1 MTDQATPPKTP
12 IAIPR
17 GTKRGGEGQWGHGYK
32 EPLNAAE
39 QMKRDDNP
47 INVKDRIFEYAGQW
61 KRGEITSVEQIFVA
75 DLRSRFRW
83 YGLYTQRPEE
93 DGYFMWRIRIPGG
106 VLTSEQTR
114 TIGRISQE
122 FGHDVADI
130 TDRQNIQLHWIRL
143 VDVPEIW
150 ERLEAVGLQT
160 TEACGDTPR
169 NILGCA
175 LAGIDAD
182 EIIDATPFLTQLNDR
197 IVGDPEFSNL
207 PRKYKP
213 SVTGCRHQCAV
224 HEANDVSFVGNEL
237 DDGSVG
243 FDLWVGG
250 GLSSTPH
257 FAQRLGVFVKP
268 EQVEDVFIG
277 VTSIFRDYGYRRSR
291 NKARLKFLMA
301 DWGPELFRRV
311 LEEKYLGYTLADGPQ
326 AKPSIADVNGSVHRD
341 HTGVGRQKDGQ
352 NYLGFALRNG
362 RITGAELIALADLA
376 DEEGLG
382 RLRAT
387 PQQKMVLLDIPDE
400 RLAATMDKLDK
411 LGFPVFASTYRNG
424 MMACTGI
431 EFCKLSIVETKARA
445 EWLYSELEQRLPSFD
460 EPLRI
465 NVNGCPNSCAR
476 YQLADIG
483 FMGVLVTE
491 KTNGNGEVE
500 KLEGFN
506 VHLGGHL
513 GEPRAFG
520 RKVKG
525 LRLRADELSSFAERV
540 LRVYG
545 EQRNGHRSFGEW
557 VNSLDVKALN
567 ELANT
572 AAKGLERVGPKPVSS
587 EEIRPDDN
595 RDHERER
602 FAEKLAAASAR

>member
-1 MTDQATPPKTP
+1 MSELK
-12 IAIPR
+12 IPR
-17 GTKRGGEGQWGHGYK
+17 PKRGAEGQWGLGYR

-47 INVKDRIFEYAGQW
+47 LNVKERIYEYADKW
-61 KRGEITSVEQIFVA
+61 RRGEITSVDNIFTA

-114 TIGRISQE
+114 VIGRISQE

-130 TDRQNIQLHWIRL
+130 TDRQNVQLHWIRL
-143 VDVPEIW
+143 PDVPDIW
-150 ERLEAVGLQT
+150 ERLESVGLQT

-169 NILGCA
+169 IILGCP
-175 LAGIDAD
+175 LAGVDAD
-182 EIIDATPFLTQLNDR
+182 EILDSTQLIFEVNER

-207 PRKYKP
+207 PRKYK
-213 SVTGCRHQCAV
+213 SSITGCRHQCAV
-224 HEANDVSFVGNEL
+224 HEANDLSFVGNVL
-237 DDGSVG
+237 DDGTKGYDV
-243 FDLWVGG
+243 WVGG
-250 GLSSTPH
+250 GLSSTPR
-257 FAQRLGVFVKP
+257 FAERLGVFVKP
-268 EQVEDVFIG
+268 EQVLETFIG

-301 DWGPELFRRV
+301 EWGPELFRQV
-311 LEEKYLGYTLADGPQ
+311 LEEKYLGYKLPDGPA
-326 AKPSIADVNGSVHRD
+326 AKPSNDVHRD

-362 RITGAELIALADLA
+362 RITGTELLALGDLA
-376 DEEGLG
+376 DEEGQG

-387 PQQKMVLLDIPDE
+387 TQQKMVLLDIPDE
-400 RLAATMDKLDK
+400 RLAATMDKLDN
-411 LGFPVFASTYRNG
+411 LGFPVFSSAFRTG

-445 EWLYSELEQRLPSFD
+445 DWLYDQLEHRLPDFD
-460 EPLRI
+460 EPIRI

-491 KTNGNGEVE
+491 KVNGNGEVE

-506 VHLGGHL
+506 VHIGGYL

-520 RKVKG
+520 RKVRG
-525 LRLRADELSSFAERV
+525 LRLRADELGSFAERV
-540 LRVYG
+540 LRLYQT
-545 EQRNGHRSFGEW
+545 QRNGHRNFGEW
-557 VNSLDVKALN
+557 VNSLDTKTVNDLAQKA
-567 ELANT
+567 AQ
-572 AAKGLERVGPKPVSS
+572 GLERVGPKPVSS

-595 RDHERER
+595 RDEERER
-602 FAEKLAAASAR
+602 FAHKLAAAR

>member
-1 MTDQATPPKTP
+1 MNGEPLN
-12 IAIPR
+12 IPR
-17 GTKRGGEGQWGHGYK
+17 PKRGSEGQWGMGYR

-47 INVKDRIFEYAGQW
+47 LNVKDRIFSYAEQW
-61 KRGEITSVEQIFVA
+61 KRGEISSVDNIFVA

-106 VLTSEQTR
+106 VLTSDQTR
-114 TIGRISQE
+114 AIGNISKE
-122 FGHDVADI
+122 FGRDVADI

-143 VDVPEIW
+143 TDVPEIW

-169 NILGCA
+169 NILGCP
-175 LAGIDAD
+175 LAGVDAD
-182 EIIDATPFLTQLNDR
+182 EIIDGTELVLECNER

-213 SVTGCRHQCAV
+213 SITGCRHQCAV
-224 HEANDVSFVGNEL
+224 HEANDVSYVGNEL
-237 DDGSVG
+237 DDGTKG

-268 EQVEDVFIG
+268 EQVVETFVG

-301 DWGPELFRRV
+301 EWGPDLFRRV
-311 LEEKYLGYTLADGPQ
+311 LEEKYLGYQLADGPM
-326 AKPSIADVNGSVHRD
+326 AKPSSNVHRD

-362 RITGAELIALADLA
+362 RITGTELNALADLA
-376 DEEGLG
+376 DAEGQG

-387 PQQKMVLLDIPDE
+387 PLQKMVLLDIPDE
-400 RLAATMDKLDK
+400 RLAATMDSLDD
-411 LGFPVFASTYRNG
+411 LGFPVFASAFRNG

-445 EWLYSELEQRLPSFD
+445 EWLYGDLEKRLPDFD
-460 EPLRI
+460 EPIRI

-476 YQLADIG
+476 YQLADLG

-491 KTNGNGEVE
+491 KVNGNGEVDR
-500 KLEGFN
+500 LEGFN

-520 RKVKG
+520 QKVRG

-540 LRVYG
+540 IRLYQS
-545 EQRNGHRSFGEW
+545 QRNGHRSFGEW
-557 VNSLDVKALN
+557 ITSLDPKKVNALAQ
-567 ELANT
+567 E
-572 AAKGLERVGPKPVSS
+572 AAKGLERVGPKPVA
-587 EEIRPDDN
+587 EEDIRPNDD
-595 RDHERER
+595 RDEERER
-602 FAEKLAAASAR
+602 FHQRIATTAR

>member
-1 MTDQATPPKTP
+1 MTDKPALK
-12 IAIPR
+12 IPR
-17 GTKRGGEGQWGHGYK
+17 PKRGGEGQWGLGYK

-47 INVKDRIFEYAGQW
+47 INVKDRIFSYAEAW
-61 KRGEITSVEQIFVA
+61 KRGEITSVDNIFVA

-114 TIGRISQE
+114 TIGLISQE
-122 FGHDVADI
+122 FGHDVADV

-143 VDVPEIW
+143 PDVPEIW

-169 NILGCA
+169 NILGCP

-182 EIIDATPFLTQLNDR
+182 EIIDGTPFLRQLNDR

-237 DDGSVG
+237 DDGTVG

-250 GLSSTPH
+250 GLSSTPR

-311 LEEKYLGYTLADGPQ
+311 LEEKYLGYELADGPQ

-352 NYLGFALRNG
+352 NYLGFSLRNG
-362 RITGAELIALADLA
+362 RITGTELIALADLA

-387 PQQKMVLLDIPDE
+387 PQQKMVLLDVPDE

-445 EWLYSELEQRLPSFD
+445 EWLYTELEQRFPDFD
-460 EPLRI
+460 EPLRV

-491 KTNGNGEVE
+491 KTNGHGEVE

-525 LRLRADELSSFAERV
+525 LRLRADELSCFAERV
-540 LRVYG
+540 LRVYTA
-545 EQRNGHRSFGEW
+545 QRNGHRSFGEW

-567 ELANT
+567 ELAAT

-602 FAEKLAAASAR
+602 FAEKLAASAPAR

>member
-1 MTDQATPPKTP
+1 MTEQPLV
-12 IAIPR
+12 IPR
-17 GTKRGGEGQWGHGYK
+17 PKRGAEGQWGLGYR

-47 INVKDRIFEYAGQW
+47 LNVKERIFEYAEQW
-61 KRGEITSVEQIFVA
+61 RRGEITSIDNIFVA

-106 VLTSEQTR
+106 VLSSEQTR
-114 TIGRISQE
+114 SIGSISKE
-122 FGHDVADI
+122 FGRDVADI
-130 TDRQNIQLHWIRL
+130 TDRQNIQLHWIKL
-143 VDVPEIW
+143 TDVPEIW

-169 NILGCA
+169 NILGCP
-175 LAGIDAD
+175 LAGVDAD
-182 EIIDATPFLTQLNDR
+182 EIIDGTDLVYACNER
-197 IVGDPEFSNL
+197 VVGDPEFSNL

-213 SVTGCRHQCAV
+213 SITGCRHQCAV
-224 HEANDVSFVGNEL
+224 HEANDVSFVGNVL
-237 DDGSVG
+237 DDGTVG

-268 EQVEDVFIG
+268 EQVVEAFIG

-301 DWGPELFRRV
+301 QWGPELFRRV
-311 LEEKYLGYTLADGPQ
+311 LEEKYLGYKLADGPL
-326 AKPSIADVNGSVHRD
+326 AKPSLDVHRD

-362 RITGAELIALADLA
+362 RITGTELNALADLA
-376 DEEGLG
+376 DAEGQG

-400 RLAATMDKLDK
+400 RLSATMDKLED
-411 LGFPVFASTYRNG
+411 LGFPVFASAFRNG

-431 EFCKLSIVETKARA
+431 EFCKLSIVETKGRA
-445 EWLYSELEQRLPSFD
+445 QWLYGDLEKRLPDFD
-460 EPLRI
+460 EPIRI

-491 KTNGNGEVE
+491 KVNGNGEVE

-520 RKVKG
+520 QKVRG

-540 LRVYG
+540 IRLYTL
-545 EQRNGHRSFGEW
+545 QRNGHRSFGEW
-557 VNSLDVKALN
+557 VTSLDPKKVNAIAQ
-567 ELANT
+567 E
-572 AAKGLERVGPKPVSS
+572 AAKGLERVGPKPVA
-587 EEIRPDDN
+587 EEDIRPDDN
-595 RDHERER
+595 RDEERER
-602 FAEKLAAASAR
+602 FAQRIATR

>member
-1 MTDQATPPKTP
+1 MSELK
-12 IAIPR
+12 IPR
-17 GTKRGGEGQWGHGYK
+17 PKRGAEGQWGLGYR

-47 INVKDRIFEYAGQW
+47 INVKERILAYADQW
-61 KRGEITSVEQIFVA
+61 KRGEITSVDNIFVA

-106 VLTSEQTR
+106 VLTSDQAR
-114 TIGRISQE
+114 TIGQISRD

-143 VDVPEIW
+143 PDVPEIW

-169 NILGCA
+169 NILGCP
-175 LAGIDAD
+175 LAGVDAD
-182 EIIDATPFLTQLNDR
+182 EIVDGTDLIFAMNER
-197 IVGDPEFSNL
+197 IIGDPEFSNL
-207 PRKYKP
+207 PRKYKA

-224 HEANDVSFVGNEL
+224 HEANDVAFVGNQL
-237 DDGSVG
+237 DDGRAG
-243 FDLWVGG
+243 YDLWVGG
-250 GLSSTPH
+250 GLSSTPR
-257 FAQRLGVFVKP
+257 FAERLGVFVKP
-268 EQVEDVFIG
+268 EQVVEVYVG
-277 VTSIFRDYGYRRSR
+277 VTSVFRDYGYRRSR

-311 LEEKYLGYTLADGPQ
+311 LEEKYLGYTLDDGPQ
-326 AKPSIADVNGSVHRD
+326 AKPSSDVHRD

-362 RITGAELIALADLA
+362 RLTGTEMIALADLA
-376 DEEGLG
+376 DEEGQG

-400 RLAATMDKLDK
+400 RLAATMDKLDAF
-411 LGFPVFASTYRNG
+411 GFPVFSSTYRSG

-445 EWLYSELEQRLPSFD
+445 EWLYDELERRVPDFD
-460 EPLRI
+460 EPIRI

-483 FMGVLVTE
+483 FMGVLLTE
-491 KTNGNGEVE
+491 KVNGNGEVE

-520 RKVKG
+520 TKVRG
-525 LRLRADELSSFAERV
+525 LRLRADELASFAERV
-540 LRVYG
+540 IRVYQQ
-545 EQRNGHRSFGEW
+545 QRNGHRSFGEW
-557 VNSLDVKALN
+557 VNSLDAKGVN
-567 ELANT
+567 ELAQT
-572 AAKGLERVGPKPVSS
+572 ASKGLERVGPKPVSS

-595 RDHERER
+595 RDEERER
-602 FAEKLAAASAR
+602 FAAKLAAAPAR

>member
-1 MTDQATPPKTP
+1 MTELK
-12 IAIPR
+12 IPR
-17 GTKRGGEGQWGHGYK
+17 PKRGGEGQWALGYR

-39 QMKRDDNP
+39 QMKRDDDP
-47 INVKDRIFEYAGQW
+47 LNVKERILAYAEAW
-61 KRGEITSVEQIFVA
+61 RTGEITSVEQIFVA
-75 DLRSRFRW
+75 DVRSRFRW

-106 VLTSEQTR
+106 VLSSEQTR
-114 TIGRISQE
+114 VIGRISQE
-122 FGHDVADI
+122 FGHNVADV

-143 VDVPEIW
+143 SDVPEIW

-175 LAGIDAD
+175 LAGVDTE
-182 EIIDATPFLTQLNDR
+182 EILDGSDLIRQCNER

-207 PRKYKP
+207 PRKYKG
-213 SVTGCRHQCAV
+213 SITGCRHQCAV

-237 DDGSVG
+237 DDGSKG

-250 GLSSTPH
+250 GLSSTPR
-257 FAQRLGVFVKP
+257 FAERLGVFVKP
-268 EQVEDVFIG
+268 EQVEEVFIG

-311 LEEKYLGYTLADGPQ
+311 LEEKYLGYTLADGP
-326 AKPSIADVNGSVHRD
+326 APKPLSGDVNGSVHRD

-362 RITGAELIALADLA
+362 RIKGSELVELADLA
-376 DEEGLG
+376 DEEGQG
-382 RLRAT
+382 RLRLT

-400 RLAATMDKLDK
+400 RLAATMDKLDA
-411 LGFPVFASTYRNG
+411 LAFPVFSSAFRTG

-431 EFCKLSIVETKARA
+431 EFCKLSIVETKGRA
-445 EWLYSELEQRLPSFD
+445 EWLYGELEKRLPDFD

-491 KTNGNGEVE
+491 KVNGNGEIDRF
-500 KLEGFN
+500 EGFN
-506 VHLGGHL
+506 VHIGGHL
-513 GEPRAFG
+513 GEPKAFG
-520 RKVKG
+520 RKVRG
-525 LRLRADELSSFAERV
+525 LRLRADELASFAERI
-540 LRVYG
+540 LRVYR
-545 EQRNGHRSFGEW
+545 EQRGQHHSFGAW
-557 VNSLDVKALN
+557 VDSLDAKTLN
-567 ELANT
+567 ELAQN
-572 AAKGLERVGPKPVSS
+572 AAKGLERVGPKPVAS
-587 EEIRPDDN
+587 EEIRPDDH
-595 RDHERER
+595 RDEEREK
-602 FAEKLAAASAR
+602 FANKLTAAR

>member
-1 MTDQATPPKTP
+1 MTDLK
-12 IAIPR
+12 IPR
-17 GTKRGGEGQWGHGYK
+17 PKRGGEGQWGLGYK

-47 INVKDRIFEYAGQW
+47 LNVKERIFEYADRW
-61 KRGEITSVEQIFVA
+61 TRGEITSVENIFVA

-114 TIGRISQE
+114 EIGRISKE
-122 FGHDVADI
+122 FGHDVADV

-143 VDVPEIW
+143 PDVPEIW

-160 TEACGDTPR
+160 TEACGDTTR
-169 NILGCA
+169 NILGCP

-182 EIIDATPFLTQLNDR
+182 EIIDGTPFLKQLNDR

-224 HEANDVSFVGNEL
+224 HEANDVSFVGNRL
-237 DDGSVG
+237 DDDSVG

-257 FAQRLGVFVKP
+257 FAQRLGVFVTP
-268 EQVEDVFIG
+268 EQVEEVFVG
-277 VTSIFRDYGYRRSR
+277 VTSVFRDYGYRRSR

-301 DWGPELFRRV
+301 DWGPELFRQV
-311 LEEKYLGYTLADGPQ
+311 LEQRYLGYALADGPM
-326 AKPSIADVNGSVHRD
+326 AKPSSDIHRD

-362 RITGAELIALADLA
+362 RISGTELIALADLA
-376 DEEGLG
+376 DEEGHG

-400 RLAATMDKLDK
+400 RLAATMDKLEN
-411 LGFPVFASTYRNG
+411 LGFPVYSSAFRTG

-445 EWLYSELEQRLPSFD
+445 EWLYADLEKRMPEFD
-460 EPLRI
+460 EPIRI

-483 FMGVLVTE
+483 FMGVLLTE
-491 KTNGNGEVE
+491 KVNGNGEVE

-540 LRVYG
+540 LRVYTS
-545 EQRNGHRSFGEW
+545 QRNGHRTFGEW
-557 VNSLDVKALN
+557 INSLDVKAVN

-602 FAEKLAAASAR
+602 FAHKLAATAR

>member
-1 MTDQATPPKTP
+1 VT
-12 IAIPR
+12 IEIPR
-17 GTKRGGEGQWGHGYK
+17 PKRGEGQWALGYR

-47 INVKDRIFEYAGQW
+47 LNVKDRIFDYADKW
-61 KRGEITSVEQIFVA
+61 KRGEIKSVENIFVA

-106 VLTSEQTR
+106 VLSSDQAR
-114 TIGRISQE
+114 AIGGISQE
-122 FGHDVADI
+122 FGHDVADV

-143 VDVPEIW
+143 PDVPEIW
-150 ERLEAVGLQT
+150 ERLESVGLQT

-169 NILGCA
+169 NILGCP
-175 LAGIDAD
+175 LAGVDAD
-182 EIIDATPFLTQLNDR
+182 EIIDGTDLIYACNER
-197 IVGDPEFSNL
+197 VVGDPEFSNL
-207 PRKYKP
+207 PRKYKT
-213 SVTGCRHQCAV
+213 SITGCRHQCAV
-224 HEANDVSFVGNEL
+224 HEANDVSFVGVEL
-237 DDGSVG
+237 DDGSKG
-243 FDLWVGG
+243 FDVWVGG
-250 GLSSTPH
+250 GLSSTPY
-257 FAQRLGVFVKP
+257 FAQRLGAFVEP
-268 EQVEDVFIG
+268 EKVVDVYVG

-291 NKARLKFLMA
+291 NKARLKFLMN

-311 LEEKYLGYTLADGPQ
+311 LEEQYLGYPLPDGP
-326 AKPSIADVNGSVHRD
+326 APKPLVSEVNGSVHRD
-341 HTGVGRQKDGQ
+341 HTGVGRQQDGQ

-362 RITGAELIALADLA
+362 RITGTELGKLADLA
-376 DEEGLG
+376 DAEGQG
-382 RLRAT
+382 RLRLT
-387 PQQKMVLLDIPDE
+387 PQQKMVLLDVPDE
-400 RLAATMDKLDK
+400 RLAATMDALEDI
-411 LGFPVFASTYRNG
+411 GFPVFSSAFRTG

-445 EWLYSELEQRLPSFD
+445 EWLYQELEKRLPDFD
-460 EPLRI
+460 EPIRM

-491 KTNGNGEVE
+491 KVNGNGEIE

-506 VHLGGHL
+506 VHIGGHL
-513 GEPRAFG
+513 GEPLTFG

-525 LRLRADELSSFAERV
+525 LRLRADELASFAERL
-540 LRVYG
+540 LRVYRA
-545 EQRNGHRSFGEW
+545 QHNGHSSFGQW
-557 VNSLDVKALN
+557 VNSLDTKAVN
-567 ELANT
+567 ELAAN

-602 FAEKLAAASAR
+602 FANKLAAAAR

>member
-1 MTDQATPPKTP
+1 MTELK
-12 IAIPR
+12 IPR
-17 GTKRGGEGQWGHGYK
+17 PKRGGEGQWGLGYR

-47 INVKDRIFEYAGQW
+47 INVKERIFEYAEQW
-61 KRGEITSVEQIFVA
+61 KRGEITSVENIFVA

-143 VDVPEIW
+143 PDVPEIW

-169 NILGCA
+169 NILGCP
-175 LAGIDAD
+175 LAGVDAD
-182 EIIDATPFLTQLNDR
+182 EIIDGSPLIQQLNDR

-224 HEANDVSFVGNEL
+224 HEANDVSFVGNQL
-237 DDGSVG
+237 DDGAVG
-243 FDLWVGG
+243 WDLWVGG

-268 EQVEDVFIG
+268 EQVEEVFIG

-301 DWGPELFRRV
+301 DWGPELFRQV
-311 LEEKYLGYTLADGPQ
+311 LEEKYLNYKLDDGPM
-326 AKPSIADVNGSVHRD
+326 AKPSSEVHRD

-362 RITGAELIALADLA
+362 RVSGSELIALADLA
-376 DEEGLG
+376 DREGQG

-387 PQQKMVLLDIPDE
+387 AQQKMVLLDIPDE
-400 RLAATMDKLDK
+400 RLAATMDALDD
-411 LGFPVFASTYRNG
+411 LGFPVYSSAYRAG

-445 EWLYSELEQRLPSFD
+445 EWLYTELEKRFPDFD
-460 EPLRI
+460 EPIRI

-491 KTNGNGEVE
+491 KVNGNGEVD

-525 LRLRADELSSFAERV
+525 LRLRADELGSFAERV
-540 LRVYG
+540 LRVYR
-545 EQRNGHRSFGEW
+545 EQRNGHATFGEW
-557 VNSLDVKALN
+557 LNSLDTKAVN
-567 ELANT
+567 ELAQN
-572 AAKGLERVGPKPVSS
+572 ASKGLERVGPKPISS

-602 FAEKLAAASAR
+602 FAHKLAAAPR

>member
-1 MTDQATPPKTP
+1 MSLT
-12 IAIPR
+12 IPR

-39 QMKRDDNP
+39 QTKRDDNP
-47 INVKDRIFEYAGQW
+47 LNVKERIFEYAHAW
-61 KRGEITSVEQIFVA
+61 RRGEITSVEHIFVA

-122 FGHDVADI
+122 FGRDVADV

-143 VDVPEIW
+143 PDVPEIW

-169 NILGCA
+169 NILGCP
-175 LAGIDAD
+175 LAGVDAD
-182 EIIDATPFLTQLNDR
+182 EIIDGSTLVKQLNDR
-197 IVGDPEFSNL
+197 IIGDPDFSNL

-224 HEANDVSFVGNEL
+224 HEANDVSFVGNQL
-237 DDGSVG
+237 DDGSIG

-257 FAQRLGVFVKP
+257 FAQRLGVFVKR
-268 EQVEDVFIG
+268 EEVEDVFVG

-301 DWGPELFRRV
+301 DWGPELFRQV
-311 LEEKYLGYTLADGPQ
+311 LEEKYLGYKLDDGPI
-326 AKPSIADVNGSVHRD
+326 AKPSSQVHRD

-362 RITGAELIALADLA
+362 RLSGTQLISLADLA
-376 DEEGLG
+376 DEEGHG
-382 RLRAT
+382 RLRLT

-400 RLAATMDKLDK
+400 RLGVTMERLET
-411 LGFPVFASTYRNG
+411 LGFPVFSSAFRSG

-445 EWLYSELEQRLPSFD
+445 EWLYSELEQRMPDFD
-460 EPLRI
+460 ETIRI

-491 KTNGNGEVE
+491 KVNGGGEVE
-500 KLEGFN
+500 RLEGFN

-520 RKVKG
+520 RKVRG
-525 LRLRADELSSFAERV
+525 LRLRADELVTYAERL
-540 LRVYG
+540 LRTYRA
-545 EQRNGHRSFGEW
+545 QRNGHTSFGQW
-557 VNSLDVKALN
+557 VNTLDVKSLN
-567 ELANT
+567 ELAQS
-572 AAKGLERVGPKPVSS
+572 AAKGLERVGPKPLA
-587 EEIRPDDN
+587 EEDIRPDDH
-595 RDHERER
+595 RDEERER
-602 FAEKLAAASAR
+602 FAAKIAAPAR

>member
-1 MTDQATPPKTP
+1 MSETPLK
-12 IAIPR
+12 IPR
-17 GTKRGGEGQWGHGYK
+17 PKRGGEGQWGLGYR

-47 INVKDRIFEYAGQW
+47 INVKDRIFEYAEQW
-61 KRGEITSVEQIFVA
+61 RRGEITSVENIFVA

-106 VLTSEQTR
+106 CLTSEQTR
-114 TIGRISQE
+114 AIGKISQD
-122 FGHDVADI
+122 FGRDVADV

-143 VDVPEIW
+143 PDIPEIW
-150 ERLEAVGLQT
+150 ERLESVGLQT
-160 TEACGDTPR
+160 VDACGDTPR
-169 NILGCA
+169 NILGCP
-175 LAGIDAD
+175 LAGVDAD
-182 EIIDATPFLTQLNDR
+182 EVIDGTPYVVQLNEL
-197 IVGDPEFSNL
+197 IVNNHELFSNL

-224 HEANDVSFVGNEL
+224 HEANDVSFVGNQL

-250 GLSSTPH
+250 GLSSTPR
-257 FAQRLGVFVKP
+257 FAERLGVFVTP
-268 EQVEDVFIG
+268 EQVEDVFVG
-277 VTSIFRDYGYRRSR
+277 VTSLFRDYGYRRSR

-301 DWGPELFRRV
+301 DWGPALFRRV
-311 LEEKYLGYTLADGPQ
+311 LEEKYLGYTLADGPA
-326 AKPSIADVNGSVHRD
+326 AKPSNDVHRD

-362 RITGAELIALADLA
+362 RITGTELIALADLA
-376 DEEGLG
+376 DREGQG

-387 PQQKMVLLDIPDE
+387 AQQKMVLLDIPDE
-400 RLAATMDKLDK
+400 RLAATMDALED
-411 LGFPVFASTYRNG
+411 LGFPVFSSAFRTG

-445 EWLYSELEQRLPSFD
+445 EWLYADLEKRMPDFD

-483 FMGVLVTE
+483 FMGVLLTE
-491 KTNGNGEVE
+491 KLNGNGKIE

-513 GEPRAFG
+513 GEPHAFG

-540 LRVYG
+540 LRVYQA
-545 EQRNGHRSFGEW
+545 QRNGERTFGEW
-557 VNSLDVKALN
+557 VNSLDAKALN

-595 RDHERER
+595 RDEERER
-602 FAEKLAAASAR
+602 FASKLATR

>member
-1 MTDQATPPKTP
+1 MSLT
-12 IAIPR
+12 IPR
-17 GTKRGGEGQWGHGYK
+17 PKRGGEGQWALGYR

-39 QMKRDDNP
+39 QTKRDDNP
-47 INVKDRIFEYAGQW
+47 LNVRERIISYADQW
-61 KRGEITSVEQIFVA
+61 RRGEITSVENIFVA

-114 TIGRISQE
+114 AIGRISQE
-122 FGHDVADI
+122 FGHDVADV

-143 VDVPEIW
+143 PGVPEIW
-150 ERLEAVGLQT
+150 DRLEAVGLQT

-169 NILGCA
+169 NILGCP
-175 LAGIDAD
+175 LAGVDAD
-182 EIIDATPFLTQLNDR
+182 EIIDGTALVHQCNDR

-213 SVTGCRHQCAV
+213 SITGCRHQCAV
-224 HEANDVSFVGNEL
+224 HEANDVSFVGNQL
-237 DDGSVG
+237 DDGSIG

-257 FAQRLGVFVKP
+257 FAQRLGVFVQP
-268 EQVEDVFIG
+268 GQVEEVFIG
-277 VTSIFRDYGYRRSR
+277 VTSIFRDFGYRRSR

-301 DWGPELFRRV
+301 DWGPELFREV
-311 LEEKYLGYTLADGPQ
+311 LEEKYLGYKLEDGPV
-326 AKPSIADVNGSVHRD
+326 AKPSSQVHRD

-362 RITGAELIALADLA
+362 RISGTQLVALADLA
-376 DEEGLG
+376 DEEGHG
-382 RLRAT
+382 RLRT
-387 PQQKMVLLDIPDE
+387 TTQQKMVLLDIPDE
-400 RLAATMDKLDK
+400 RLAATMDRLEG
-411 LGFPVFASTYRNG
+411 LGFPVFSSAFRSG

-445 EWLYSELEQRLPSFD
+445 EWLYGELEKRLPDFD
-460 EPLRI
+460 EPIRI

-491 KTNGNGEVE
+491 KTGTNGDVDR
-500 KLEGFN
+500 LEGFN

-520 RKVKG
+520 RKVRG
-525 LRLRADELSSFAERV
+525 LRLRADELVTYAERL
-540 LRVYG
+540 LRTYRT
-545 EQRNGHRSFGEW
+545 QRNGHGSFGEW
-557 VNSLDVKALN
+557 VNTLDVRSLN
-567 ELANT
+567 ELAQN
-572 AAKGLERVGPKPVSS
+572 AAKGLERVGPKPLA
-587 EEIRPDDN
+587 EEDIRPDDN
-595 RDHERER
+595 RDEERER
-602 FAEKLAAASAR
+602 FRQKLAAPAR

>member
-1 MTDQATPPKTP
+1 MSQLEGAPNS
-12 IAIPR
+12 ASVSIPR
-17 GTKRGGEGQWGHGYK
+17 PKRGGEGQWALGYR

-39 QMKRDDNP
+39 QTKRDDNP
-47 INVKDRIFEYAGQW
+47 LNVRERIIEYADQW
-61 KRGEITSVEQIFVA
+61 RRGEISSVENIFVA

-83 YGLYTQRPEE
+83 YGLYTQRPES

-114 TIGRISQE
+114 AIGRISQE
-122 FGHDVADI
+122 FGRDVADV

-143 VDVPEIW
+143 PDVPEIW
-150 ERLEAVGLQT
+150 DRLEAVGLQT

-169 NILGCA
+169 NILGCP
-175 LAGIDAD
+175 LAGVDAD
-182 EIIDATPFLTQLNDR
+182 EIIDSTPYIGQLNDR

-224 HEANDVSFVGNEL
+224 HEANDVSFVGNQL
-237 DDGSVG
+237 DDGSIG

-257 FAQRLGVFVKP
+257 FAQRLGVFVQP
-268 EQVEDVFIG
+268 DQVEEVFIG

-301 DWGPELFRRV
+301 DWGSELFRRV
-311 LEEKYLGYTLADGPQ
+311 LEEKYLGYKLQDGPA
-326 AKPSIADVNGSVHRD
+326 AKPSSHVHRD
-341 HTGVGRQKDGQ
+341 HTGVGRQRDGQ

-362 RITGAELIALADLA
+362 RISGTELIALADLA
-376 DEEGLG
+376 DEEGHG

-400 RLAATMDKLDK
+400 RLGATMERLEG
-411 LGFPVFASTYRNG
+411 LGFPVFSSAFRSG

-445 EWLYSELEQRLPSFD
+445 EWLYGELEKRLPDFD
-460 EPLRI
+460 ESIRI

-491 KTNGNGEVE
+491 KVDGNGAFER
-500 KLEGFN
+500 LEGFN

-520 RKVKG
+520 RKVRG
-525 LRLRADELSSFAERV
+525 LRLRADELVTYAERL
-540 LRVYG
+540 LRTYTA
-545 EQRNGHRSFGEW
+545 QRNGHGSFGEW
-557 VNSLDVKALN
+557 VNTLDVKSLN
-567 ELANT
+567 ELAQG
-572 AAKGLERVGPKPVSS
+572 AAKGLERVGPKPIA
-587 EEIRPDDN
+587 EEDIRPDDN
-595 RDHERER
+595 RDEERER
-602 FAEKLAAASAR
+602 FRQKLAAPAR